1 MSNNPENCT
10 YQCFITSS
18 QNKELSI
25 FLSPVQIF
33 CCDEEVPFE
42 TFLHGTS
49 KSPEKY
55 LVQVQMERHSK
66 QSRDY
71 YDYYD
76 THRDG
81 YGQNSYHEDSYCCPP
96 VVDPLL
102 FTALLAGIAGATQW
116 LRPVIKMALGRRRKR
131 SLPDYRL
138 ILIHGRAH
146 DLQ

>member
-33 CCDEEVPFE
+33 YCDEEVPFE

-81 YGQNSYHEDSYCCPP
+81 YGQNSYHDDSYCCPP

-131 SLPDYRL
+131 SSPDYRL
-138 ILIHGRAH
+138 ILFHGRAH
-146 DLQ
+146 DL